1 MSFCTFADGAAMFD
15 ATPIENLFLTEY
27 MYEAPAAALKVYLYA
42 RMLALHPELG
52 GTLSDMAKALRIGEE
67 EVYDAFTYWEH
78 RGLMRRLTDQPP
90 TYAFQPM
97 RAPAPAASSA
107 LDREMYANRD
117 FNSRLRKLFNDQ
129 FIGDHEL
136 RKAADWQSILK
147 FEQDAILR
155 MVAYGIEKSPRKNP
169 KPPSVFKR
177 VDDMAEAWSK
187 KGIRTLEDV
196 ERAIAE
202 ETGEAGLARE
212 ALKKLGIYRDP
223 SQPELELVRRWTG
236 EWGYD
241 REAILAACDKTTN
254 AQKPTLKYLDS
265 ILERQRDEGQ
275 SFYADVA
282 AVLRELTPGSTIPS
296 PDQLAQY
303 RRWIEQGYLPETIRL
318 AAVQSHRLNK
328 NRFEDLEWRLNV
340 WREAGL
346 STPEQVTAYT
356 REMTALSREL
366 RTVLLHA
373 GSEKRPSPGD
383 LEKYRGWKARHSE
396 DLILYAAECA
406 RGAGGSMAYMDR
418 LLTRWA
424 EAGATTVD
432 AAKAEREA
440 FKSEK
445 APAEKPAN
453 PALGYAQREYKE
465 EDFGDDFYF
474 DYDKFFGSEEKK
486 P

>member
-155 MVAYGIEKSPRKNP
+155 MVAYGIERSPRKNP

-177 VDDMAEAWSK
+177 VDDMA
-187 KGIRTLEDV
+187 
-196 ERAIAE
+196 
-202 ETGEAGLARE
+202 
-212 ALKKLGIYRDP
+212 
-223 SQPELELVRRWTG
+223 
-236 EWGYD
+236 
-241 REAILAACDKTTN
+241 
-254 AQKPTLKYLDS
+254 
-265 ILERQRDEGQ
+265 
-275 SFYADVA
+275 
-282 AVLRELTPGSTIPS
+282 
-296 PDQLAQY
+296 
-303 RRWIEQGYLPETIRL
+303 
-318 AAVQSHRLNK
+318 
-328 NRFEDLEWRLNV
+328 
-340 WREAGL
+340 
-346 STPEQVTAYT
+346 
-356 REMTALSREL
+356 
-366 RTVLLHA
+366 
-373 GSEKRPSPGD
+373 
-383 LEKYRGWKARHSE
+383 
-396 DLILYAAECA
+396 
-406 RGAGGSMAYMDR
+406 
-418 LLTRWA
+418 
-424 EAGATTVD
+424 
-432 AAKAEREA
+432 
-440 FKSEK
+440 
-445 APAEKPAN
+445 
-453 PALGYAQREYKE
+453 
-465 EDFGDDFYF
+465 
-474 DYDKFFGSEEKK
+474 
-486 P
+486 

>member
-67 EVYDAFTYWEH
+67 EVYDAFTYWER

-265 ILERQRDEGQ
+265 ILERQREEGQ

-296 PDQLAQY
+296 PDQLAQ
-303 RRWIEQGYLPETIRL
+303 
-318 AAVQSHRLNK
+318 
-328 NRFEDLEWRLNV
+328 
-340 WREAGL
+340 AGGG
-346 STPEQVTAYT
+346 
-356 REMTALSREL
+356 
-366 RTVLLHA
+366 TVHSGAGHGLH
-373 GSEKRPSPGD
+373 PGD
-383 LEKYRGWKARHSE
+383 DGAVEGAADGALTRRFGEAPQPGRPGEVPGLEGAPFRGSDPVRRRVRPGRGRLHGLHGPAADPVGRGRGDHSG
-396 DLILYAAECA
+396 
-406 RGAGGSMAYMDR
+406 RGQGRAGG
-418 LLTRWA
+418 
-424 EAGATTVD
+424 VQV
-432 AAKAEREA
+432 REG
-440 FKSEK
+440 
-445 APAEKPAN
+445 PH
-453 PALGYAQREYKE
+453 
-465 EDFGDDFYF
+465 
-474 DYDKFFGSEEKK
+474 
-486 P
+486 